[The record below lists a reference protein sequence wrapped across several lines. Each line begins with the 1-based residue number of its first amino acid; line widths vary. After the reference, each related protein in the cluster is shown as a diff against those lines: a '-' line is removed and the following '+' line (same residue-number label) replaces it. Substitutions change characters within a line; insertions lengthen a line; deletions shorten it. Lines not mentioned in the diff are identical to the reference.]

1 MDKKQF
7 NWSQSLEEA
16 LDNQSGSSN
25 YAPYVMMMMMMMMM
39 TMTTTTIII
48 IIIIIIIILVEN
60 TLHKSHPYH
69 SFLWQSFPYL
79 VHKPLMLNVTVEAEN
94 SRLKVC
100 YSSEIGEKI
109 GSMSYRCLC
118 SGIVTFYTIM
128 HLNCF
133 REFFLAENGDLCIHV
148 WQTF

>member
-1 MDKKQF
+1 
-7 NWSQSLEEA
+7 
-16 LDNQSGSSN
+16 
-25 YAPYVMMMMMMMMM
+25 MMMMMI
-39 TMTTTTIII
+39 TTTTIII
-48 IIIIIIIILVEN
+48 VIIIVKN

-69 SFLWQSFPYL
+69 FFFLLQSFPYL

-94 SRLKVC
+94 SRLKVS

-109 GSMSYRCLC
+109 GSMSYLCLC

-128 HLNCF
+128 HLKCF
-133 REFFLAENGDLCIHV
+133 QEFFLAENGDLYVHV